1 MEFKELKEEILR
13 LAKEE
18 DACVDGYKEG
28 LQAQNKSDLL
38 KAITNNWVWAMRITG
53 IIDAGFLEENF
64 TKQELNDAHIYTNGY
79 HKILNSSAFVC
90 GCATVEAYDCSELE
104 VCDCATVIAR
114 DYTRVIARGFST
126 VIAHGHAIVEAYE
139 ESYIEDC
146 TGNLVPAG
154 GHAIVKDCYG
164 DKIYIKKGSFEIV
177 EIN

>member
-38 KAITNNWVWAMRITG
+38 KAITNNWVWAMTITG

-64 TKQELNDAHIYTNGY
+64 TEQELNDAHIYTRGY
-79 HKILNSSAFVC
+79 HEIRDSTAFACDSSTVTAC
-90 GCATVEAYDCSELE
+90 DSSKVEAYD
-104 VCDCATVIAR
+104 
-114 DYTRVIARGFST
+114 
-126 VIAHGHAIVEAYE
+126 
-139 ESYIEDC
+139 ESYIEDR

-154 GHAIVKDCYG
+154 GNAIVKDCHEN
-164 DKIYIKKGSFEIV
+164 KIYIKKGTFKIV
-177 EIN
+177 EIS